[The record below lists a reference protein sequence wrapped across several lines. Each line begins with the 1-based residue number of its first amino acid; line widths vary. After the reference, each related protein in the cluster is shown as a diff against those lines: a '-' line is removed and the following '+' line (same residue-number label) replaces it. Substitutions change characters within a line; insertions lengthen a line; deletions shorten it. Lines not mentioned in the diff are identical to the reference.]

1 MANTS
6 EKKPKDSINKL
17 VSFDILVNGSS
28 IGSKRM
34 VVKINIDK
42 TINKIS
48 RAKIYLSGG
57 DAYKNT
63 FDESEDTNFAP
74 GKTVEIKIGYE
85 QSNQVLF
92 KGIVEKLGITL
103 NNGFAQNP
111 WSSLLVLECVDK
123 AIKLTN
129 SYTSDVYEK
138 KKDSEIFSTLIKK
151 IAGLKS
157 VITATTVT
165 HPFFPKYNSSDWDF
179 ILNRAKLNGMIV
191 LNSDN
196 EIKISKPTKKVS
208 KPEQTITNGESTIN
222 FDAQI
227 DASSQLNSIS
237 LDSWNPFTNKKNKS
251 KAVEPTLVANK
262 SMTGKVL
269 SKSTSA
275 TAIDINIPQNTE
287 IPELKSLSNSL
298 LQDSRLGR
306 IVGRAKFKGV
316 TNLDIGSVVALN
328 GFGKH
333 FDGNIYLTGI
343 SHQVESGFFTTSIE
357 FGLKKLQFSTNQ
369 IDKSSVIKPINGVHI
384 GVVKK
389 IDADPLNEGRIQ
401 VLIPAL
407 KSTGNGIW
415 AKLSHFYISSKAG
428 SFFIPEIDSQVV
440 VSFISNDPRHPI
452 VLGSLYTKAN
462 EPYTKLKKDNALK
475 AFVSKSKL
483 TLEFDDKDKIIT
495 ISTPKENSIVISE
508 KAKGIIITDQN
519 KNIVKMSDKGIELT
533 SKKNIKITSSAAVT
547 ISGSK
552 GITLNGKAGDGVKVT
567 GSKVNISAKT
577 SLIAKGGS
585 KADLVASGK
594 VTIKGATVGIN

>member
-1 MANTS
+1 MADASGN
-6 EKKPKDSINKL
+6 KPKDSIDKA
-17 VSFDILVNGSS
+17 VSFDILINNVS
-28 IGSKRM
+28 IVSEYK
-34 VVKINIDK
+34 VIKINIEK
-42 TINKIS
+42 AINRIS
-48 RAKIYLSGG
+48 RAKVFLSGG
-57 DAYKNT
+57 NAYEHT
-63 FDESEDTNFAP
+63 FEESEDSNFSP
-74 GKTVEIKIGYE
+74 GKSVKIKIGYE
-85 QSNQVLF
+85 QTNVLVF
-92 KGIVEKLGITL
+92 EGIVEKLGISL
-103 NNGFAQNP
+103 KNGFATKP
-111 WSSLLVLECVDK
+111 WSSLLVLECADK

-138 KKDSEIFSTLIKK
+138 KKDSEIFSILIKK

-179 ILNRAKLNGMIV
+179 ILNRAKLNGMVI

-227 DASSQLNSIS
+227 DASTQLSSIS

-262 SMTGKVL
+262 SITGKVL
-269 SKSTSA
+269 SKNTSA

-287 IPELKSLSNSL
+287 VPELKSLSNSL

-316 TNLDIGSVVALN
+316 TNLDIGSVISLN

-343 SHQVESGFFTTSIE
+343 SHQVETGFFTTSIE
-357 FGLKKLQFSTNQ
+357 FGLKKLQLSTNH

-415 AKLSHFYISSKAG
+415 AKLSHFYVSSKAG

-452 VLGSLYTKAN
+452 ILGSLYTKAK

-519 KNIVKMSDKGIELT
+519 KNVVKMSDTGIELT